1 MRQILNVSV
10 CQVDVLWENPEG
22 NRVRLAGLI
31 KGYVRCA
38 GAAMRP
44 DLIVLPEFFTTG
56 FTSSTEYAEPEAG
69 PTLQWMRCLA
79 CDTGAALAGSVQ
91 VADKGLVHNRMYFVC
106 PDGRV
111 EVYDKR
117 HLFRMSGEND
127 VFAPGSGRKTVEY
140 LGWRIGLN
148 VCYDLRFPVWSR
160 NIGEYAYDV
169 MLNVASWPSSRMEA
183 ASILAHA
190 RAVEN
195 QSWFVFCNRTGE
207 SPEDSY
213 SGGSLIVDY
222 KGRSVGHLTQCG
234 EMRGQEGF
242 LEASLDIEDLHKF
255 RKKFPAW
262 MDADKFEIIDDDR

>member
-127 VFAPGSGRKTVEY
+127 VFAPVTA
-140 LGWRIGLN
+140 GWR
-148 VCYDLRFPVWSR
+148 C
-160 NIGEYAYDV
+160 
-169 MLNVASWPSSRMEA
+169 M
-183 ASILAHA
+183 
-190 RAVEN
+190 
-195 QSWFVFCNRTGE
+195 T
-207 SPEDSY
+207 
-213 SGGSLIVDY
+213 
-222 KGRSVGHLTQCG
+222 KGIFSV
-234 EMRGQEGF
+234 
-242 LEASLDIEDLHKF
+242 
-255 RKKFPAW
+255 
-262 MDADKFEIIDDDR
+262 